1 MSIPYTSGD
10 FTKPRANG
18 NSRIEYPFIKQ
29 GDNVTKIYHI
39 ECTVNH
45 ADYAP
50 IALDVAMTTA
60 TAAGVLELPFTA
72 DADAYCVGDYNIN
85 KNNGC
90 MTSFTRKF
98 ANIPTD
104 RDKILT
110 GTTSHTFP
118 SFTFSQDVTTVAATG
133 FIQNPTPGVTRILA
147 PNNISVGDVCRYSFN
162 TSHANGSTIVTS
174 GTRTAITG
182 TNSTGVNFSLL
193 PAFPIFDS
201 GSIGTFAFQPRGGF
215 TVPTGT
221 FSKYSYYL
229 PGVTTGITDVTDIPL
244 GTIYAPSALPLSQ
257 QTIPTP
263 EAYKALVTAGDLLTV
278 SSEIT
283 TYMGNIA
290 QRVDHKVKAQ

>member
-45 ADYAP
+45 ANYAP

-85 KNNGC
+85 KNDGC

-98 ANIPTD
+98 ANIPAD

-118 SFTFSQDVTTVAATG
+118 SFTFSQGVTTVPASG
-133 FIQNPTPGVTRILA
+133 FTKPGLGVTRILA
-147 PNNISVGDVCRYSFN
+147 TNSISVGDVCQYQLTTGVGN
-162 TSHANGSTIVTS
+162 STITVS
-174 GTRTAITG
+174 GVGTALSG
-182 TNSTGVNFSLL
+182 TNSSGVNLNAIATSTNF
-193 PAFPIFDS
+193 IG
-201 GSIGTFAFQPRGGF
+201 GSIGTFSFQPRGGF

-221 FSKYSYYL
+221 FSDYSYYL
-229 PGVTTGITDVTDIPL
+229 PGVTTGISFVTDIPL

-263 EAYKALVTAGDLLTV
+263 EEYKALITAGTLLTV